1 MTGGEIMKIRFIG
14 AAHEVTG
21 SCTLLEVG
29 GRFALIDCGMEQGA
43 NMYENEPIPVP
54 AGEIEYVF
62 LTHAHIDHAGL
73 LPLLYKNGFRGRLYA
88 TRETCSLCSIM
99 LRDSANIQMSEA
111 EYKSRKAAR
120 AGGAP
125 VEPLYDLNDVEGLM
139 RLARPCFYG
148 ERIQID
154 EHISARFTDIGHLLG
169 SACIELWLSEGGTEK
184 KIVFSGDVGNTN
196 QPIIND
202 PKRVADADYL
212 VIESTY
218 GDRLH
223 EARADENIHIKV
235 LAEHIQRTLDRGGN
249 VIIPS
254 FAVGRT
260 QELLYFIREIKNS
273 GMVSG
278 HDGFKVYVDSP
289 LANEATSVFMQCG
302 SDCFDAE
309 TRAVMAKG
317 ENPIVFD
324 GLVNNVTTEESKALN
339 DDKEPKIIISSSGM
353 CDAGR
358 IRHHLKYNLWRPECT
373 VLFVGYQS
381 EGTLGRTL
389 YDGAKKVKLFGD
401 EIAVRA
407 EIGLLPGISGHA
419 DRQGLLDWVGGFEK
433 KPVQAFVNHGEKS
446 SCEAFAASLGEKYGI
461 SAYAPYS
468 GTEYD
473 LAAGEFT
480 RVTEGVPASKRG
492 TPAKETAFSRLVAA
506 AQRLLEL
513 VRGCEGMANKELAR
527 FASQIDSLCDT
538 IINGEAQ
545 QQQQKNEPKTKPRST
560 KKSKR
565 G

>member
-1 MTGGEIMKIRFIG
+1 MRIRFIG

-21 SCTLLEVG
+21 SCTLLEAA
-29 GRFALIDCGMEQGA
+29 GRYALIDCGMEQGV
-43 NMYENEPIPVP
+43 NVYENEPLPVP

-99 LRDSANIQMSEA
+99 LRDSANIQISEA

-120 AGGAP
+120 AGEAP
-125 VEPLYDLNDVEGLM
+125 VEPLYDLDDVDGLM
-139 RLARPCFYG
+139 RLVRPCAYG

-154 EHISARFTDIGHLLG
+154 EHISLRFTDIGHLLG
-169 SACIELWLSEGGTEK
+169 SACIELWLCEDGREK

-202 PKRVADADYL
+202 PKHVAETDYL

-218 GDRLH
+218 GNRLH
-223 EARADENIHIKV
+223 EARTDANIHIKV
-235 LAEHIQRTLDRGGN
+235 LASYIQRTLDRGGN

-302 SDCFDAE
+302 SECFDEE
-309 TRAVMAKG
+309 TRAVMARG
-317 ENPIVFD
+317 DNPIVFD
-324 GLVNNVTTEESKALN
+324 GLVNNVTIDESKALN
-339 DDKEPKIIISSSGM
+339 EDMEPKVIISSSGM

-381 EGTLGRTL
+381 EGTLGRAL
-389 YDGAKKVKLFGD
+389 YDGAKEVRLFGD
-401 EIAVRA
+401 EIAVKA
-407 EIGLLPGISGHA
+407 EIGLLPGVSGHA
-419 DRQGLLDWVGGFEK
+419 DRQGLLDWVDGFEK
-433 KPVQAFVNHGEKS
+433 KPVQVFVNHGDKE
-446 SCEAFAASLGEKYGI
+446 SCEAFAAGLAERFGI
-461 SAYAPYS
+461 AAYAPYS

-473 LAAGEFT
+473 LAAGSFT
-480 RVTEGVPASKRG
+480 RVTEGVPFAGRR
-492 TPAKETAFSRLVAA
+492 TAAKTTAFSRLVAA
-506 AQRLLEL
+506 AQRLLDTA
-513 VRGCEGMANKELAR
+513 RGCEGRTNKELAR
-527 FASQIDSLCDT
+527 FASRIDSLCD
-538 IINGEAQ
+538 IIKNSGEPQ
-545 QQQQKNEPKTKPRST
+545 QERNSGARAG
-560 KKSKR
+560 KKSPRR
-565 G
+565 GKKTRRG

>member
-1 MTGGEIMKIRFIG
+1 MKIRFIG

-21 SCTLLEVG
+21 SCTLLETG
-29 GRFALIDCGMEQGA
+29 GRYALIDCGMEQGV
-43 NMYENEPIPVP
+43 NVYENEPIPVP
-54 AGEIEYVF
+54 AGDIEYIF

-99 LRDSANIQMSEA
+99 LRDSANIQISEA
-111 EYKSRKAAR
+111 EYRSRKAAR
-120 AGGAP
+120 AGAAP
-125 VEPLYDLNDVEGLM
+125 VEPLYDLDDVDGLM
-139 RLARPCFYG
+139 RLVRPCAYG

-154 EHISARFTDIGHLLG
+154 ENISLRFTDIGHLLG
-169 SACIELWLSEGGTEK
+169 SACIELWLSENGAKK

-202 PKRVADADYL
+202 PKHVASTDYL

-218 GDRLH
+218 GNRLH
-223 EARADENIHIKV
+223 EARADANIHIKV
-235 LAEHIQRTLDRGGN
+235 LADYIQRTLDRGGN

-278 HDGFKVYVDSP
+278 HDGFRVYVDSP

-302 SDCFDAE
+302 VECFDEE
-309 TRAVMAKG
+309 TRAVMARG
-317 ENPIVFD
+317 DNPIVFD
-324 GLVNNVTTEESKALN
+324 GLVNNVTVEESKALN
-339 DDKEPKIIISSSGM
+339 ENEEPKIIKSSSGM

-389 YDGAKKVKLFGD
+389 YEGAKKVRLFGD

-419 DRQGLLDWVGGFEK
+419 DKQGLLDWVDGFEE
-433 KPVQAFVNHGEKS
+433 KPVQAFVNHGEKE
-446 SCEAFAASLGEKYGI
+446 SCEAFAESLGEKFGI
-461 SAYAPYS
+461 AAYAPYS

-480 RVTEGVPASKRG
+480 RVTEEVPVSGRR
-492 TPAKETAFSRLVAA
+492 PAAKGTAFDRLVAA

-513 VRGCEGMANKELAR
+513 VRGCEGRANKELAR

-538 IINGEAQ
+538 IRNYGGQ
-545 QQQQKNEPKTKPRST
+545 QSGQKAKPHASARQST
-560 KKSKR
+560 KKSR
-565 G
+565 GRRRR